1 MGMRGQLGTAWHSAT
16 GGTRPE
22 TAYLSLGIVQ
32 GALVCP
38 EDVGL
43 QGFGDALQK
52 NSASFHPV
60 ELLLGHGVPPGICRD
75 IAWLSAPHYG
85 RAGSQTLSESQL
97 TFRAK
102 HVRVTIADILPAETP
117 VGR

>member
-1 MGMRGQLGTAWHSAT
+1 MGGQLGMARHSPT
-16 GGTRPE
+16 CGTRPGR
-22 TAYLSLGIVQ
+22 AYLSLGIIQ

-52 NSASFHPV
+52 DGASLHPV
-60 ELLLGHGVPPGICRD
+60 ELLLGHGVPLGICMD
-75 IAWLSAPHYG
+75 TAWLSAPHRG
-85 RAGSQTLSESQL
+85 RVGPQTLAGFQL

-102 HVRVTIADILPAETP
+102 HVGVTVADVLPAETP